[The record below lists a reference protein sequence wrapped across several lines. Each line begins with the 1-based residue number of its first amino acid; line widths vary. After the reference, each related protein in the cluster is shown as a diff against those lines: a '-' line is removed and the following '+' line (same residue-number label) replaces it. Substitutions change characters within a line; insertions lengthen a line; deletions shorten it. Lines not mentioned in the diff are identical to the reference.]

1 MYVTYGCIEKTN
13 DSAFKRLHLAD
24 LRPELGVYAYRSI
37 KKRISSCDIL
47 TRKSNRKLQLSH
59 KYSLLPV
66 LQVFIV
72 AAATCSR
79 PHPCDERM
87 YQRVTIH

>member
-1 MYVTYGCIEKTN
+1 MYVTYECIKKTN

-24 LRPELGVYAYRSI
+24 LGPELGVYTYRP
-37 KKRISSCDIL
+37 ISLC
-47 TRKSNRKLQLSH
+47 NRKLQLCH

-79 PHPCDERM
+79 QHPCDERIPP
-87 YQRVTIH
+87 RCISASPSTLS